1 MIFLCKSLFLKK
13 SLFIKK
19 QYLEDV
25 IKVIKNCN
33 KLKFKYIIL
42 PLVDNSSILNIKQEK
57 DLIQTVKKE
66 IFPQLKNL
74 KILFEIDYKP
84 RKVLTFIKKFNSNKV
99 GINYD
104 TGNSASLNY
113 NIIDEMKYFRY
124 VKNIHIKDR
133 KSLEI
138 L

>member
-1 MIFLCKSLFLKK
+1 MQKPFFKK
-13 SLFIKK
+13 KFIYKKK

-74 KILFEIDYKP
+74 KILFQIDYKP
-84 RKVLTFIKKFNSNKV
+84 GKF
-99 GINYD
+99 
-104 TGNSASLNY
+104 
-113 NIIDEMKYFRY
+113 
-124 VKNIHIKDR
+124 
-133 KSLEI
+133 
-138 L
+138 